1 MSRDTCVP
9 YPKSLRHVVEK
20 SFKRPKLDDNL
31 ETKQN
36 MNSPQGTDD
45 ALYNHIALLAF
56 DILQT
61 TIL

>member
-1 MSRDTCVP
+1 
-9 YPKSLRHVVEK
+9 VEK
-20 SFKRPKLDDNL
+20 SFKRPKLDDNF

-36 MNSPQGTDD
+36 MNSQQGTDD